1 MPGQRSLF
9 WPLVILVAGFCLSL
23 ISATHYL
30 SARIDRYLSFLPDRA
45 LGTLQGYAAEAAQA
59 LAEGPDA
66 LERWRR
72 QRIEVSP
79 ELLVLVDE
87 DRRPLAGQALTERQ
101 RRMLGFVRD
110 YDGLMS
116 RRGDGRPTIR
126 VPLPDQ
132 SHYLVLRLPEA
143 LAPWGQRALLNLL
156 LLYVVPGLLAVL
168 FCVLLYW
175 LLISP
180 LEHLRR
186 QANAM
191 RADPLQSLL
200 PASLARR
207 RDELGELGRS
217 LEFLTLRL
225 RQSVAQQRQL
235 MRDLSHELRT
245 PLSRLGVAAE
255 TELPLP
261 ELRNRLEREV
271 GNMRELVDS
280 TLELAWLDSVPG
292 RLDCDAVDVNAL
304 WDVLREDALFE
315 SGWQPERIV
324 AALPQGC
331 QVLGN
336 LNALAQA
343 LENVLRNAIRHSPP
357 QGRVCFS
364 AEQADGCWT
373 LCLADQGPGV
383 AEADLQVIFRPFARL
398 NKARPDGDG
407 FGLGLA
413 IAQRQINLQQGHIW
427 AENGEPGLRV
437 CIQLQAV

>member
-1 MPGQRSLF
+1 MPGPRSLF
-9 WPLVILVAGFCLSL
+9 WPLVIVVAGFCLSL
-23 ISATHYL
+23 IGATHYL
-30 SARIDRYLSFLPDRA
+30 SGRIDRYVSFLPDRT
-45 LGTLQGYAAEAAQA
+45 LDTLQEYAAEASHA
-59 LAEGPDA
+59 LGQGPDA
-66 LERWRR
+66 LVRWRQ
-72 QRIEVSP
+72 QRAGLSP

-87 DRRPLAGQALTERQ
+87 DRRPLSGQVLSDPQ
-101 RRMLGFVRD
+101 RHMLGFVRD

-126 VPLPDQ
+126 VPLPDKPY
-132 SHYLVLRLPEA
+132 YLVLRLPQA
-143 LAPWGQRALLNLL
+143 LSPWGQRALLNLL

-180 LEHLRR
+180 LERLRR

-191 RADPLQSLL
+191 RADPLQTLL
-200 PASLARR
+200 PDSLARR

-217 LEFLTLRL
+217 LEFLTVRL
-225 RQSVAQQRQL
+225 RQSIAQQRQL

-255 TELPLP
+255 SALPLP
-261 ELRNRLEREV
+261 ELRERLERET
-271 GNMRELVDS
+271 GNMRQLVDS

-292 RLDCDAVDVNAL
+292 GFDCEAVDVNAL

-315 SGWQPERIV
+315 SGWDAERIV
-324 AALPQGC
+324 GALPADC
-331 QVLGN
+331 RVYGN

-343 LENVLRNAIRHSPP
+343 LENVLRNAIRHSPVK
-357 QGRVCFS
+357 GRVRFS
-364 AEQADGCWT
+364 AARVDDCWL

-413 IAQRQINLQQGHIW
+413 IAQRQITLQQGRIW
-427 AENGEPGLRV
+427 AENGQPGLRI
-437 CIQLQAV
+437 CMQLQAV

>member
-1 MPGQRSLF
+1 MPGPRSLF
-9 WPLVILVAGFCLSL
+9 WPLVIVVAGFCLSL
-23 ISATHYL
+23 IGATHYL
-30 SARIDRYLSFLPDRA
+30 SGRIDRYVSFLPDRA
-45 LGTLQGYAAEAAQA
+45 LDNLQAYAAEAAYALEQGPEA
-59 LAEGPDA
+59 LA
-66 LERWRR
+66 RWRQ
-72 QRIEVSP
+72 QRAGLSP

-87 DRRPLAGQALTERQ
+87 DRRPLSGQVLSDPQ
-101 RRMLGFVRD
+101 RHMLGFVRD

-132 SHYLVLRLPEA
+132 PYYLVLRLPQA
-143 LAPWGQRALLNLL
+143 LSPWGQRALLNVL

-180 LEHLRR
+180 LERLRR

-191 RADPLQSLL
+191 RADPLQTLL
-200 PASLARR
+200 PDSLARR

-217 LEFLTLRL
+217 LEFLTVRL
-225 RQSVAQQRQL
+225 RQSIAQQRQL

-255 TELPLP
+255 SALPLP
-261 ELRNRLEREV
+261 ELRERLERETC
-271 GNMRELVDS
+271 NMRQLVDS

-292 RLDCDAVDVNAL
+292 GFECEAVDVNAL

-315 SGWQPERIV
+315 SGWDAERIV
-324 AALPQGC
+324 SALPAVC
-331 QVLGN
+331 RVYGN

-343 LENVLRNAIRHSPP
+343 LENVLRNAIRHSPL
-357 QGRVCFS
+357 QGRVRLS
-364 AEQADGCWT
+364 AERVNDCWT

-413 IAQRQINLQQGHIW
+413 IAQRQVKLQQGHIW
-427 AENGEPGLRV
+427 AENGQPGLRI
-437 CIQLQAV
+437 CMQLPAV

>member
-1 MPGQRSLF
+1 MPGPRSLF
-9 WPLVILVAGFCLSL
+9 WPLVLLVAGFCLSL
-23 ISATHYL
+23 IGATHYL
-30 SARIDRYLSFLPDRA
+30 SARIDRYTSFLPDHA
-45 LGTLQGYAAEAAQA
+45 LDTLEGYAAEAAQA
-59 LAEGPDA
+59 LDDGPEA
-66 LERWRR
+66 LARWRADR
-72 QRIEVSP
+72 AWISP
-79 ELLVLVDE
+79 EVLVLVDH
-87 DRRPLAGQALTERQ
+87 ERQ
-101 RRMLGFVRD
+101 PLPGQQLVDDEEHMLGFVRD

-126 VPLPDQ
+126 VPLPD
-132 SHYLVLRLPEA
+132 HAAYLVLRLPAA
-143 LAPWGQRALLNLL
+143 LAPWGQRAMLNLL
-156 LLYVVPGLLAVL
+156 LLYVVPGLLSVL

-180 LEHLRR
+180 LERLRR

-191 RADPLQSLL
+191 RADPLESLL

-217 LEFLTLRL
+217 LEFLTTRL
-225 RQSVAQQRQL
+225 RQSIAQQRQL

-255 TELPLP
+255 SDLSLL
-261 ELRNRLEREV
+261 ELRERLEREI
-271 GNMRELVDS
+271 GNMRQLVDS

-292 RLDCDAVDVNAL
+292 QFDCEVVDVNAL
-304 WDVLREDALFE
+304 WEVLCEDALFE
-315 SGWQPERIV
+315 SGWGAERIGS
-324 AALPQGC
+324 ALPPVC
-331 QVLGN
+331 RVYGN

-357 QGRVCFS
+357 AGRVLFS
-364 AEQADGCWT
+364 ATLADDHWT

-383 AEADLQVIFRPFARL
+383 AEADLRVIFRPFARL

-413 IAQRQINLQQGHIW
+413 IAERQIGLQHGRIW
-427 AENGEPGLRV
+427 AENGNPGLRI
-437 CIQLQAV
+437 CMQLQAV

>member
-1 MPGQRSLF
+1 MPGPRSLF
-9 WPLVILVAGFCLSL
+9 WPLVILVAGFCLCL
-23 ISATHYL
+23 IGATHYL
-30 SARIDRYLSFLPDRA
+30 SGRIDRYVSFLPDRT
-45 LGTLQGYAAEAAQA
+45 LNSLQGYAAEAAQA
-59 LAEGPDA
+59 LNQGPEA
-66 LERWRR
+66 LMRWRALR
-72 QRIEVSP
+72 APLSP

-87 DRRPLAGQALTERQ
+87 DRRPLLGQALSDQQ
-101 RRMLGFVRD
+101 RGMLGFVRD

-116 RRGDGRPTIR
+116 QRGDGRPTIR

-132 SHYLVLRLPEA
+132 PLYLVMRLPA
-143 LAPWGQRALLNLL
+143 SLAPWGQRALLNLL

-168 FCVLLYW
+168 FCALLYW

-180 LEHLRR
+180 LERLRR

-191 RADPLQSLL
+191 RADPLASLL

-225 RQSVAQQRQL
+225 RQSIAQQRQL

-245 PLSRLGVAAE
+245 PLSRLGVAVEAE
-255 TELPLP
+255 LSLP
-261 ELRNRLEREV
+261 ELRERLERES

-280 TLELAWLDSVPG
+280 TLELAWLDSMPG
-292 RLDCDAVDVNAL
+292 QFDCEVVDVNAL

-315 SGWQPERIV
+315 SGWGAERIV
-324 AALPQGC
+324 TELPRTC
-331 QVLGN
+331 LVRGN
-336 LNALAQA
+336 LNGLAQA

-357 QGRVCFS
+357 AGRVLFS
-364 AEQADGCWT
+364 AKLADGRWT
-373 LCLADQGPGV
+373 LCLADQGSGV

-413 IAQRQINLQQGHIW
+413 IAQRQVNLQQGHIW
-427 AENGEPGLRV
+427 AENGQPGLRI
-437 CIQLQAV
+437 CMQLLAV

>member
-1 MPGQRSLF
+1 MPRLHSLF
-9 WPLVILVAGFCLSL
+9 WPLVILVAGFCLAL
-23 ISATHYL
+23 IGATHYL
-30 SARIDRYLSFLPDRA
+30 SGRIDRYVSFLPDRA
-45 LGTLQGYAAEAAQA
+45 LDTLQGYAAEASQA
-59 LAEGPDA
+59 LDAGPEA
-66 LERWRR
+66 LARWRK
-72 QRIEVSP
+72 QRAGVSP

-87 DRRPLAGQALTERQ
+87 ERRPLAGQALTDQQ

-116 RRGDGRPTIR
+116 RRGDGRPNIR

-132 SHYLVLRLPEA
+132 PYYLVLRLPDA
-143 LAPWGQRALLNLL
+143 LSPWGQRTLLNLL

-180 LEHLRR
+180 LERLRR

-191 RADPLQSLL
+191 RVDPLETLL

-217 LEFLTLRL
+217 LEFLTTRL
-225 RQSVAQQRQL
+225 RQSIAQQRQL

-255 TELPLP
+255 SDLSLP
-261 ELRNRLEREV
+261 ELRERLERETD
-271 GNMRELVDS
+271 NMRQLVDS

-292 RLDCDAVDVNAL
+292 QFDCEVVDVNAL
-304 WDVLREDALFE
+304 WEVLCEDALFE
-315 SGWQPERIV
+315 SGWGAERIGS
-324 AALPQGC
+324 ALPPVC
-331 QVLGN
+331 RVYGN

-357 QGRVCFS
+357 AGRVLFS
-364 AEQADGCWT
+364 ARLADDHWT

-427 AENGEPGLRV
+427 AENGQPGLRI
-437 CIQLQAV
+437 CMQLQAV